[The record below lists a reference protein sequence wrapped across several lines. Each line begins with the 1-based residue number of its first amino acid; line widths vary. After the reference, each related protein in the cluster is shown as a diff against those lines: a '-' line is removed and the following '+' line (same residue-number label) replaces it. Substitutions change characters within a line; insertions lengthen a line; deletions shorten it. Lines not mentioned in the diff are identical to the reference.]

1 MTEQVSEAGGGLS
14 SAQRRLWLA
23 HVLEPGS
30 AEYTAPWAGRLR
42 GPLDRAALARAWRAV
57 VERHEELRLRLF
69 EVDNDPR
76 RAQWPAGEFGLA
88 VREVAPQDLPAELER
103 VVTRPFDLVGG
114 RLAEAELLVLGP
126 EDHVLVLNAHHA
138 VVDGRSM
145 TLITRDLFAAYAGR
159 EPAPAGRPYPEHVA
173 REAAAGPPPEQFDA
187 WVEELR
193 LPQSAEPLGFEPAAR
208 TADKAGAVVRVPLSE
223 QTWAAVRRYARQHRT
238 TPQVVGLSAFALTLA
253 RYTDTDDLVVGS
265 TMDTRSAEFVDTV
278 GMFVNP
284 AAVRVHVDAA
294 QPGPAFCGAVQRGL
308 LRAFS
313 HRSVPFEEVV
323 RRLQTT
329 PDVTRTPVFQVLFNF
344 EAREA
349 PRDVPG
355 LTVTPLE
362 LPTRTSKYDLTL
374 VLRDNGDCADLL
386 ATYRTARYRPAP
398 IEQLTRH
405 VAAVLG
411 ALTAD
416 DPAPVGSL
424 DPLSAAERADLLAA
438 GRGTPL
444 PDGFRAVS
452 DTVAQ
457 IALADP
463 DRPAVTCGSSELTYG
478 QLLGRA
484 DALAARLTARGV
496 RPGTPVAVPAEPS
509 AETVVAV
516 LAVLRAG
523 GAYLPLHPGH
533 PTARLAAVLA
543 DAGAEFV
550 LADAAWRERLP
561 QATVLPVD
569 APAEHPDPAWT
580 AHRSGPDDPAYLI
593 YTSGTTG
600 EPKGVEVGH
609 GALAASTTARLL
621 TYGGYR
627 TFLLV
632 SPLSFDSSAA
642 GLWGT
647 LTSGGRLVVARDE
660 EVRDPESLLRLV
672 ETHAVT
678 ALLAVPALYA
688 GMLDRAERADRTALG
703 TLDVVTTAGE
713 VLPQALLERHFA
725 LLPATPLVNEYG
737 PTEATVWS
745 TFRRFEAPGPV
756 DIGGPVPGAR
766 LYVLDRQ
773 GRLMPPGTAGEL
785 HVGGRAVARGYLGR
799 PGATE
804 AAFRPDPYAAEPGA
818 RSYRTGDWV
827 RWGTDGGLH
836 YLGRRDQLVKV
847 RGHRVELGAVEAALR
862 AAEGVT
868 DAAVLLAPGGASL
881 TAHLVAEDG
890 LDLRELRAR
899 LAETLPPAMVPGVLR
914 TVPELPRTPHG
925 KVDREALRAAEA
937 RTEPDPEAAAPGT
950 APASGAATG
959 PDLRALVLAAWTA
972 VLGEA
977 PAAGDVNFF
986 DAGGHSLLVP
996 LLQMELEDR
1005 ADTRV
1010 PIVDLFTATT
1020 VDAQAALIAAAG
1032 GTPEP
1037 QPEAPAPAAA
1047 AEPGGADG
1055 TDGTDGTDRRRLRL
1069 AAGRS
1074 RRTAG
1079 TEDGR

>member
-1 MTEQVSEAGGGLS
+1 MAEQVSKGSGGLS

-42 GPLDRAALARAWRAV
+42 GPLDRAALDRAWRVV

-69 EVDNDPR
+69 EVENEPR
-76 RAQWPAGEFGLA
+76 RAQWPAEEFGLA
-88 VREVAPQDLPAELER
+88 VRQIAPECLPVELDR
-103 VVTRPFDLVGG
+103 AVTRSFDLVGG

-145 TLITRDLFAAYAGR
+145 ALITGDLFAAYAGR
-159 EPAPAGRPYPEHVA
+159 ELAPAGRSYPEHVE
-173 REAAAGPPPEQFDA
+173 REAAARPASAQFDA

-193 LPQSAEPLGFEPAAR
+193 LPQTAEPLGFEPATR
-208 TADKAGAVVRVPLSE
+208 TADKEGAVVRVPLPE
-223 QTWAAVRRYARQHRT
+223 QTWEAVREYSRRHRT
-238 TPQVVGLSAFALTLA
+238 TAQVVGLSAFALTLA
-253 RYTDTDDLVVGS
+253 RYTDTEDLVVGS

-284 AAVRVHVDAA
+284 AAVRVHVDPA
-294 QPGPAFCGAVQRGL
+294 QAGPAFCGAVQRGL
-308 LRAFS
+308 LRAFT

-323 RRLQTT
+323 RKLRIT

-349 PRDVPG
+349 PRNVPG
-355 LTVTPLE
+355 LEVTTLE
-362 LPTRTSKYDLTL
+362 LPVRISKYDLTL
-374 VLRDNGDCADLL
+374 VLRDNGASAELL
-386 ATYRTARYRPAP
+386 ATYRTSRYQPAL

-405 VAAVLG
+405 VAALLG
-411 ALTAD
+411 GLTAD
-416 DPAPVGSL
+416 DEATVGSL
-424 DPLSAAERADLLAA
+424 ELLSAEERAGLLAA
-438 GRGTPL
+438 GRGIPL
-444 PDGFRAVS
+444 PEGFRAVHEV
-452 DTVAQ
+452 VAE

-463 DRPAVTCGSSELTYG
+463 DRPAVVCGSSELTYG

-484 DALAARLTARGV
+484 DALAAGITAQGV
-496 RPGTPVAVPAEPS
+496 RPGAPVAVLTEPS
-509 AETVVAV
+509 AEMVVAV

-523 GAYLPLHPGH
+523 GVYLPLHPGH
-533 PTARLAAVLA
+533 PAARLEAVLA
-543 DAGAEFV
+543 DAGVEFV

-561 QATVLPVD
+561 QARVLPTE
-569 APAEHPDPAWT
+569 APAVLPDQTWV
-580 AHRSGPDDPAYLI
+580 AHRSEPDDPAYLI

-609 GALAASTTARLL
+609 GALAASTTARRL

-632 SPLSFDSSAA
+632 SPLSFDSSVA

-647 LTSGGRLVVARDE
+647 LTSGGRLVVARTE
-660 EVRDPESLLRLV
+660 EVRDPERLLRLI

-713 VLPQALLERHFA
+713 VLPEALLERHFA

-745 TFRRFEAPGPV
+745 TYRRFEAPGPV
-756 DIGGPVPGAR
+756 DIGGAVPGAS

-773 GRLMPPGTAGEL
+773 GRLMPHGTAGEL
-785 HVGGRAVARGYLGR
+785 HVGGRGVARGYLGR
-799 PGATE
+799 PEATE
-804 AAFRPDPYAAEPGA
+804 VAFRPDPYGTAPGA

-827 RWGTDGGLH
+827 RWGTGGGLR

-847 RGHRVELGAVEAALR
+847 RGHRVELGAVEGALR

-868 DAAVLLAPGGASL
+868 DAAVLLAPGGGSL
-881 TAHLVAEDG
+881 TAHLVTEGG
-890 LDLRELRAR
+890 LDLQELRAR
-899 LAETLPPAMVPGVLR
+899 LAGTLPPAMVPGVLR
-914 TVPELPRTPHG
+914 VVPELPRTPHG
-925 KVDREALRAAEA
+925 KVDREALRAVELRSEEDGAPETAEPETA
-937 RTEPDPEAAAPGT
+937 EPET
-950 APASGAATG
+950 APATGPATG
-959 PDLRALVLAAWTA
+959 PDLRALVRASWAA

-977 PAAGDVNFF
+977 PAAEDVNFF

-1005 ADTRV
+1005 ARIRV
-1010 PIVDLFTATT
+1010 PIVELFTATT
-1020 VDAQAALIAAAG
+1020 VDAQTALIAASG
-1032 GTPEP
+1032 GAPGPEP
-1037 QPEAPAPAAA
+1037 AARTGEA
-1047 AEPGGADG
+1047 EDGADG
-1055 TDGTDGTDRRRLRL
+1055 ADRRRLRL

>member
-1 MTEQVSEAGGGLS
+1 MAEQVSEVSGGLS

-23 HVLEPGS
+23 HVLEPES

-42 GPLDRAALARAWRAV
+42 GPLDPAALRRAWQAV

-69 EVDNDPR
+69 EVENEPR
-76 RAQWPAGEFGLA
+76 RARWPAAEFGLA
-88 VREVAPQDLPAELER
+88 VREITPDDLTAELDR
-103 VVTRPFDLVGG
+103 AVTRSFDLVGG

-145 TLITRDLFAAYAGR
+145 ALITRDLFAAYAGR
-159 EPAPAGRPYPEHVA
+159 ELAPAGRSYSEHVE
-173 REAAAGPPPEQFDA
+173 REAAARPASAQFDA

-193 LPQSAEPLGFEPAAR
+193 LPETAEPLGFEPATR
-208 TADKAGAVVRVPLSE
+208 TADKEGAVVRLPLPE
-223 QTWAAVRRYARQHRT
+223 QTWEAVRGYARRHRT
-238 TPQVVGLSAFALTLA
+238 TAQVVGLSAFALTLA
-253 RYTDTDDLVVGS
+253 RYTDTEDLVVGS

-284 AAVRVHVDAA
+284 APVRVHVDPA
-294 QPGPAFCGAVQRGL
+294 QGGPAFCGAVQRGL
-308 LRAFS
+308 LRAFT

-323 RRLQTT
+323 RKLRIT

-344 EAREA
+344 EARQA

-355 LTVTPLE
+355 LEVTTLE
-362 LPTRTSKYDLTL
+362 LPVRISKYDLTL
-374 VLRDNGDCADLL
+374 VLRDNGASAELL
-386 ATYRTARYRPAP
+386 ATYRTSRYQPAL

-411 ALTAD
+411 GLTAD
-416 DPAPVGSL
+416 DEAPVGSL
-424 DPLSAAERADLLAA
+424 EMLSAEERAELLAA
-438 GRGTPL
+438 GRGIPL
-444 PDGFRAVS
+444 PEGFRAVHEV
-452 DTVAQ
+452 VAE
-457 IALADP
+457 IARADP
-463 DRPAVTCGSSELTYG
+463 DRPAVVCGAGELTYG
-478 QLLGRA
+478 QLLARA
-484 DALAARLTARGV
+484 DALAAGITARGV
-496 RPGTPVAVPAEPS
+496 RPGAPVAVLAEPS
-509 AETVVAV
+509 AEMVVAV

-523 GAYLPLHPGH
+523 GVYLPLNPGH
-533 PTARLAAVLA
+533 PAARLGAVLA

-561 QATVLPVD
+561 RAVVLPIE
-569 APAEHPDPAWT
+569 APAVLPDQAWV
-580 AHRSGPDDPAYLI
+580 AHRSESDDSAYLI

-609 GALAASTTARLL
+609 GALAASTTARRL

-632 SPLSFDSSAA
+632 SPLSFDSSVA
-642 GLWGT
+642 GFWGT
-647 LTSGGRLVVARDE
+647 LTSGGRLVVARTE
-660 EVRDPESLLRLV
+660 EVRDPERLLRLT

-703 TLDVVTTAGE
+703 TLDVVITAGE
-713 VLPQALLERHFA
+713 VLPEALLERHFA

-745 TFRRFEAPGPV
+745 SYRRFEAPGPV
-756 DIGGPVPGAR
+756 DIGGAVPGAS

-773 GRLMPPGTAGEL
+773 GRLMPHGTAGEL
-785 HVGGRAVARGYLGR
+785 HVGGRGVARGYLGR
-799 PGATE
+799 PEATE
-804 AAFRPDPYAAEPGA
+804 AAFRPDPYGTAPGA

-827 RWGTDGGLH
+827 RWGTNGGLR

-847 RGHRVELGAVEAALR
+847 RGHRVELGAVEGALR

-868 DAAVLLAPGGASL
+868 DAAVLLAPGGGSL
-881 TAHLVAEDG
+881 TAHLVTESG
-890 LDLRELRAR
+890 LDLQELRAR

-914 TVPELPRTPHG
+914 VAPELPRTPHG
-925 KVDREALRAAEA
+925 KVDREALRAMEL
-937 RTEPDPEAAAPGT
+937 RTGQHGTTPEPTGPET
-950 APASGAATG
+950 APATG
-959 PDLRALVLAAWTA
+959 PDLPTLVRAAWAA

-977 PAAGDVNFF
+977 PAARDVNFF

-1005 ADTRV
+1005 ARVRV
-1010 PIVDLFTATT
+1010 PIVALFTATT
-1020 VDAQAALIAAAG
+1020 VDAQTALIAASG
-1032 GTPEP
+1032 GGAPGP
-1037 QPEAPAPAAA
+1037 QPAVRASD
-1047 AEPGGADG
+1047 AEDGADG
-1055 TDGTDGTDRRRLRL
+1055 PDRRRLGL